1 MTKTISRIF
10 LAATLFAST
19 IAMAQPTTTGMLG
32 PLWPAR
38 ADTDGNGAVT
48 PADAPV
54 TPTRAS
60 TNTITITSPWQTGV
74 NGNNT
79 LMLSNLSGSGD
90 FQTFT
95 RVANDGLTDVL
106 TVTGFTGG
114 TPSSFSMI
122 HTGGTPTNGTGQ
134 LLDNDNDG
142 IFDGISGAGGSVNF
156 NLNFVHIDST
166 GDGWADYI
174 SIPWSQAQLVGVGFD
189 NPVGGRN
196 PQVWVPLA
204 DTNGDTRGDAIVP
217 DFDGNGA
224 PDPDLY
230 ASDPGAFG
238 PILAPAVL
246 ASATVPTLS
255 EWAMLLTLLLLSAAA
270 VMQLRRM
277 QNDNLRF

>member
-1 MTKTISRIF
+1 MTKSLSRIF
-10 LAATLFAST
+10 LAATLFVSG
-19 IAMAQPTTTGMLG
+19 IAMAQPSTTNMLG

-38 ADTDGNGAVT
+38 ADTDGSGSVT

-79 LMLSNLSGSGD
+79 LLLSNLSGSGD

-122 HTGGTPTNGTGQ
+122 HTGGGTTNGTGQ
-134 LLDNDNDG
+134 LLDQDSNG
-142 IFDGISGAGGSVNF
+142 IFDGISGDGPVDFSI
-156 NLNFVHIDST
+156 NFVHIDST

-174 SIPWSQAQLVGVGFD
+174 SIPWSQAQLVGVAFD

-238 PILAPAVL
+238 PVLAPAVL

-255 EWAMLLTLLLLSAAA
+255 QWAMLLTLLLLSVAA